1 MSETKIQKAELLLD
15 TRSTLGEGPVW
26 DWKKQVLYWV
36 DIEGKKLQC
45 YNPSTTKYTEWTFNE
60 VIGAAVPS
68 EEGLMLLALERG
80 LATFDF
86 DTEHLNRI
94 SVLENEDSK
103 MRFNDGKVGP
113 NQQFYIGSMHKEFLP
128 ESGNLFRV
136 DSESNA
142 TIEVSGTTISN
153 GMAWTQDQKTFYF
166 SDTDIYKIFR
176 FDFDIESGALSNR
189 KTAFEIPKS
198 YGGAD
203 GMCID
208 SEDMLWIAHW
218 GGGCIRRWD
227 PESGVV
233 MQKIEVDAPHVTS
246 CCFGGSALDTLHIT
260 TARSGMTKEQL
271 KKYPKSGGLFTYKT
285 NVKGM
290 HINYFKQT

>member
-26 DWKKQVLYWV
+26 DWKEQVVYWV

-45 YNPSTTKYTEWTFNE
+45 YNPNTTKYTSWNFNE
-60 VIGAAVPS
+60 MVGAAAPA
-68 EEGLMLLALERG
+68 EEGLILLALENG
-80 LATFDF
+80 LTFF
-86 DTEHLNRI
+86 DTDAEYLTPLN
-94 SVLENEDSK
+94 VLENDNQK

-113 NQQFYIGSMHKEFLP
+113 NQQFYIGSMHKKFLP
-128 ESGNLFRV
+128 ESGYLFRV
-136 DSESNA
+136 DSDSNA
-142 TIEVSGTTISN
+142 AIEVSGTTISN
-153 GMAWTQDQKTFYF
+153 GMAWTQDQKAFYF
-166 SDTDIYKIFR
+166 SDTETYKIFR

-227 PESGVV
+227 PESGEV

-246 CCFGGSALDTLHIT
+246 CCFGGSALDTLYIT

-271 KKYPKSGGLFTYKT
+271 KKYPNSGGLFTYKT
-285 NVKGM
+285 NVKGTP
-290 HINYFKQT
+290 INYFKQT